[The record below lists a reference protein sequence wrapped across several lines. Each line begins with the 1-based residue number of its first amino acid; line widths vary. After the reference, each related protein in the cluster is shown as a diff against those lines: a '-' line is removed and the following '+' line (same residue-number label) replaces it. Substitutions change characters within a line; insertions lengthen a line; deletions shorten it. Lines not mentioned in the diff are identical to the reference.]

1 MELIVSV
8 FTGLLGLVGAP
19 GIVLDRVA
27 TDLIRQQVDRAEVLE
42 VRIDNAPNY
51 QILFGK
57 IDRLRLAS
65 RGVFVLP
72 FLRIDTLEL
81 ETDPI
86 DIDPTALQS
95 GGRLKLRQPLQAVV
109 KVILKSSDLNAALRS
124 PQVLQS
130 FPKIKIDLSSLGGRG
145 TEEVAIIDPEIN
157 FLQDNRLRLS
167 ASLKPSSF
175 SKGSNQALKVAVEA
189 NLTVIEGKRLQL
201 INPNIN
207 LQGVNV
213 PSQLTTTFSQ
223 SLNRILDLSQLEASG
238 ITARVLKFEIDDGN
252 LQLIGF
258 ARMGVS

>member
-1 MELIVSV
+1 MELIVSL

-27 TDLIRQQVDRAEVLE
+27 TDLIRQQVDRAEILE
-42 VRIDNAPNY
+42 VRIDNVPNY

-57 IDRLRLAS
+57 IDRLRLGS
-65 RGVFVLP
+65 RGVYVLP

-86 DIDPTALQS
+86 DIDPASLQS
-95 GGRLKLRQPLQAVV
+95 GGKLKLRQPLQAAV
-109 KVILKSSDLNAALRS
+109 KVILKSSDLNMALRS
-124 PQVLQS
+124 PLVLQS
-130 FPKIKIDLSSLGGRG
+130 FPKIKIDLTSLGGRG
-145 TEEVAIIDPEIN
+145 TEEVQIIDPEIN

-167 ASLKPSSF
+167 ASLKPSS
-175 SKGSNQALKVAVEA
+175 SNQTLKVAVEA